1 MKNIRAYLTI
11 AVVSLMLVAASA
23 FSLSGIAH
31 AGAVCVPLLFGLSG
45 DRGIE
50 RRQGRAGRHGQRRPP
65 RHRHR
70 RLLLPGSSGTGV
82 SILPRKYPH
91 VVWHADI
98 FYMCYTSGFFS
109 NSSATSIK
117 SWRMGRC
124 WGHASS
130 HRPHFTQSD
139 ALCPE
144 RACTSW

>member
-31 AGAVCVPLLFGLSG
+31 AAAVRPGVLL
-45 DRGIE
+45 E

-82 SILPRKYPH
+82 SISPRKYPH

-98 FYMCYTSGFFS
+98 FYMCYASGFFS

-144 RACTSW
+144 RACTS